1 MVPPPFLK
9 APEQS
14 GAFAFHEKG
23 LMIVTFRHIWDGESQ
38 TWVVYRVGKDRHAH
52 LGSEKGCLK
61 LISLIK
67 QGKLPRS
74 QDFRDCC
81 ERLLSAEEY
90 EHLGK
95 SKGRYYNYQRR
106 RRR

>member
-1 MVPPPFLK
+1 M
-9 APEQS
+9 
-14 GAFAFHEKG
+14 
-23 LMIVTFRHIWDGESQ
+23 TFGHTWDPKTR

-67 QGKLPRS
+67 QGKLPHS

-81 ERLLSAEEY
+81 ERLLSDEEMVRF
-90 EHLGK
+90 K
-95 SKGRYYNYQRR
+95 RPKDRYKNRPR
-106 RRR
+106 G